1 MFYYSRTLAMRL
13 IRWTTPRGGFDT
25 VFKFTFFMLVIHAV
39 SMATEYLLVGKI
51 GMPPLTRFALSFL
64 TAAPFVA
71 LTLFAVHRSYVL
83 HLRLA
88 ALAST
93 DMLTG
98 LKNRRAFVSL
108 TEDHF
113 RSGNQGYVMIA
124 DADHF
129 KDINDTYGHAVGD
142 LCLQAVADRLRGVI
156 NPDDIVARI
165 GGEEFGIYVRC
176 DPAAIRAL
184 GIAVCS
190 PICVTHDPAQLP
202 VCLTLSIGAA
212 TTIPGETLER
222 AMRRA
227 DEALYQAK
235 LGGRGALVTWA
246 GPPKLPQDAP
256 VQSRTSFS
264 PVVG

>member
-1 MFYYSRTLAMRL
+1 MRL

-25 VFKFTFFMLVIHAV
+25 AFKFLFFMVIIHAV
-39 SMATEYLLVGKI
+39 SLTTEYVLVGKI
-51 GMPPLTRFALSFL
+51 GLPPLTRFALSTL
-64 TAAPFVA
+64 TATPFVA

-83 HLRLA
+83 HLQLA
-88 ALAST
+88 SLAST

-98 LKNRRAFVSL
+98 MKNRRAFFAMI
-108 TEDHF
+108 ENHIAA
-113 RSGNQGYVMIA
+113 GNHGYVMIA

-142 LCLQAVADRLRGVI
+142 LCLQAVADRLRDVA
-156 NPDDIVARI
+156 DTDETVARI
-165 GGEEFGIYVRC
+165 GGEEFGMYVRR

-190 PICVTHDPAQLP
+190 PICVTHDPVKQP
-202 VCLTLSIGAA
+202 VCLTLSVGAA
-212 TTIPGETLER
+212 AIIPGETLER

-235 LGGRGALVTWA
+235 LAGRGALVTWT
-246 GPPKLPQDAP
+246 GPYPLSHDGP
-256 VQSRTSFS
+256 VQSHTSFS
-264 PVVG
+264 PAAG